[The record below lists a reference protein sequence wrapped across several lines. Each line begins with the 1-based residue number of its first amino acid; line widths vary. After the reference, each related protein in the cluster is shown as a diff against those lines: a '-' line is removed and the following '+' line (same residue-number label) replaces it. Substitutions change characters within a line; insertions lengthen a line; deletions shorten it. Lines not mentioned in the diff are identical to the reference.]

1 MTRGRRHSCAAAGI
15 LRGHAEIWTR
25 SRHAGMEAARRIRV
39 YPSNGMPFR
48 ASMAHAE
55 FGDSVRRR
63 FKELLSGL
71 RFQVSWRIL

>member
-1 MTRGRRHSCAAAGI
+1 MTLGPRHSCRRPQGACGD
-15 LRGHAEIWTR
+15 LDQV
-25 SRHAGMEAARRIRV
+25 SRHAGMEAARRIRA

-55 FGDSVRRR
+55 FGDSVRSR
-63 FKELLSGL
+63 FKELLSGF